1 MTGTTND
8 PRSRLFPP
16 LFMIAGVLLGVGV
29 QRLRPLL
36 IAPRPAGRWIGGVL
50 MAVALALG
58 LWAVL
63 TFSRTGTTTDPHGDV
78 TAFVTLGP
86 FRFSRNP
93 MYLTNV
99 VFQIG
104 AALLLDN
111 GWILLLVPVTWL
123 LLDRVVIAGE
133 EHYLSSKYGQT
144 YDAYRRRV
152 RRWL

>member
-1 MTGTTND
+1 MVNRDD

-16 LFMIAGVLLGVGV
+16 LFMIVGVLLGLGV

-36 IAPRPAGRWIGGVL
+36 FVPRPAGRWIGGSL
-50 MAVALALG
+50 MAGALALG
-58 LWAVL
+58 IWAVL
-63 TFSRTGTTTDPHGDV
+63 SFRRAGTTPDPHGDV
-78 TAFVTLGP
+78 TAFVTSGP

-111 GWILLLVPVTWL
+111 AWILMLVPVTWL

-133 EHYLSSKYGQT
+133 ERYLTNKYGQT
-144 YDAYRRRV
+144 YDEYRRRV

>member
-1 MTGTTND
+1 VTRDD

-16 LFMIAGVLLGVGV
+16 LFMIVGVLLGVGV
-29 QRLRPLL
+29 QRLHPLL
-36 IAPRPAGRWIGGVL
+36 FVPRPAGRWIGAAL
-50 MAVALALG
+50 MVGALALG
-58 LWAVL
+58 IWAVL
-63 TFSRTGTTTDPHGDV
+63 SFSRAGTTPDPHGDV
-78 TAFVTLGP
+78 TAFVTSGP

-111 GWILLLVPVTWL
+111 AWILMLAPVTWL
-123 LLDRVVIAGE
+123 LLDRIIIAGE
-133 EHYLSSKYGQT
+133 ERYLSDKYGAT
-144 YDAYRRRV
+144 YDAYRGRV

>member
-1 MTGTTND
+1 
-8 PRSRLFPP
+8 
-16 LFMIAGVLLGVGV
+16 MIAGVLLGVGV

-36 IAPRPAGRWIGGVL
+36 FVPRPAGRWIGGAL
-50 MAVALALG
+50 MAAALALG
-58 LWAVL
+58 IWAVL
-63 TFSRTGTTTDPHGDV
+63 SFKRAGTTPDPRGEV
-78 TAFVTLGP
+78 TAFVTSGP

-93 MYLTNV
+93 MYLTHV

-111 GWILLLVPVTWL
+111 AWILMLVPVTWL

-133 EHYLSSKYGQT
+133 ERYLSSKYGQA
-144 YDAYRRRV
+144 YDAYRRGV

>member
-1 MTGTTND
+1 MTVTRD
-8 PRSRLFPP
+8 DSRSRLFPP
-16 LFMIAGVLLGVGV
+16 LIMITGVLLGVGV
-29 QRLRPLL
+29 QRLRPLWFV
-36 IAPRPAGRWIGGVL
+36 PRPAGRWVGGAL
-50 MAVALALG
+50 MAGALALG
-58 LWAVL
+58 IWAVL
-63 TFSRTGTTTDPHGDV
+63 SFRRAGTTPDPHGEV
-78 TAFVTLGP
+78 TAFVTAGP

-111 GWILLLVPVTWL
+111 GWILMLVPVTWL

-133 EHYLSSKYGQT
+133 ERYLSSKFGQT
-144 YDAYRRRV
+144 FDEYRRRV

>member
-1 MTGTTND
+1 
-8 PRSRLFPP
+8 
-16 LFMIAGVLLGVGV
+16 MIVGVLLGVGV
-29 QRLRPLL
+29 QRLHPLL
-36 IAPRPAGRWIGGVL
+36 FVPRPAGRWIGAAL
-50 MAVALALG
+50 MAGALALG
-58 LWAVL
+58 IWAVL
-63 TFSRTGTTTDPHGDV
+63 SFWRAGTTADPHGDV
-78 TAFVTLGP
+78 TAFVTAGP

-111 GWILLLVPVTWL
+111 AWILMLVPVTWL
-123 LLDRVVIAGE
+123 LLDRLVIAGE

-144 YDAYRRRV
+144 YDEYRRKV

>member
-1 MTGTTND
+1 
-8 PRSRLFPP
+8 
-16 LFMIAGVLLGVGV
+16 MIVGVLLGVGV
-29 QRLRPLL
+29 QRLHPLL
-36 IAPRPAGRWIGGVL
+36 FVPRPAGRWIGAAL
-50 MAVALALG
+50 MAGALALG
-58 LWAVL
+58 IWAVL
-63 TFSRTGTTTDPHGDV
+63 SFWRAGTTADPHGDV
-78 TAFVTLGP
+78 TAFVMTGP

-111 GWILLLVPVTWL
+111 AWILMLVPVTWL

-133 EHYLSSKYGQT
+133 EHYLSSKYGQA
-144 YDAYRRRV
+144 YGEYRRRV